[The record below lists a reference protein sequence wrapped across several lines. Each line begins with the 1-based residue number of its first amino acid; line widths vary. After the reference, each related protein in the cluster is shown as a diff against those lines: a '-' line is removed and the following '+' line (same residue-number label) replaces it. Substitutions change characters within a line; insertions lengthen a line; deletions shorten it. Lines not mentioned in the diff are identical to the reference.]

1 MWYFTPLLGWA
12 PEAAAG
18 SKTFTC
24 NITENQT
31 VAVALG
37 GRARGFAA
45 TIAETEVLFPT
56 KPNNYLYYSEEFD
69 NALWDKNQLSV
80 AANTGDTTD
89 PLGTNTAE
97 KLTDNATSASH
108 TLSQIGGLANASQS
122 FTVYLKAGTRT
133 SAAIKVRCSSDYGFY
148 TLNLS
153 TGASTGSGFT
163 TGTYI
168 TTSSVTSSSI
178 GSGWYRYKVSVTFE
192 TAGAA
197 LFPTWEIIFANTA
210 YSGSATSF
218 YAWGAQVT
226 QGSSLTTYEKTTDN
240 IANSPHLSRTRGV
253 LSSITETGPKF
264 YTVGAGVNI
273 PNQEFTS
280 AVTQTVSDKVDWTNV
295 TNARVDD
302 GSYASVT
309 LSAGAGPEY
318 LLFSLS
324 DFGISAG
331 LTITNMSCKVRVR
344 CTRNDNDHYLFLYEP
359 IGDTGT
365 TSPGYFTVSTANN
378 WEVIDV
384 DMTDVLTEIGYNT
397 SAFTTYPKLAYLTY
411 NFGSASTTDIDYIKF
426 TITTAGSLGPEGIA
440 TTRTRTYTYNIAE
453 TNGYT
458 INLDVVPAF
467 KLLDFNISETQS
479 NNIALNRT
487 RQETAVI
494 IENQAVVNIPFLR
507 NRGTGGT
514 TITETLSL
522 SNILLLR
529 NRKVEP
535 TPIVEPVAINNIP
548 LERGRKFIANIVE
561 QIVHTIDFDKFI
573 IKLFDFTVVEA
584 ENITTSFLK
593 NRGYN
598 LSITETEQVVS
609 NVYRVV
615 RTYITN
621 IIETN
626 NHNITRI
633 SRTRNLGSLNISQVE
648 TNIIALHRLRS
659 AILNIAEVYDLDN
672 IDLLKIKLF
681 NLSITEDTVIDIV
694 ALNRSRKMIG
704 VLSETTNLVL
714 DIIRTRRLI
723 PTITQQEAITS
734 AINLVHSLIFTVNE
748 TQTLQEVFI
757 RNRTISG
764 IITEL
769 ENVSFNLGKLKILN
783 MVIAETVDYGNIFV
797 GRVRNNNLNVPE
809 LYALYENI
817 QRVREFI
824 VPVNEVEEVLLLNIG
839 RVRDVMMAVLEEEGV
854 EAALSRLRGIISS
867 IEETTGYAI
876 NIIINRDNP
885 GLFKI
890 TISYDTWEYNAGS
903 YLLNPKTY
911 QFNVPL
917 TSFGELEFN
926 NDNFTSTIHSII
938 EDVVE
943 EVEITDFGSSI
954 VEML

>member
-12 PEAAAG
+12 PATAG

-24 NITENQT
+24 NITENQA
-31 VAVALG
+31 VSVALG
-37 GRARGFAA
+37 GRGNRSFAT
-45 TIAETEVLFPT
+45 TIAET
-56 KPNNYLYYSEEFD
+56 
-69 NALWDKNQLSV
+69 A
-80 AANTGDTTD
+80 
-89 PLGTNTAE
+89 
-97 KLTDNATSASH
+97 
-108 TLSQIGGLANASQS
+108 
-122 FTVYLKAGTRT
+122 
-133 SAAIKVRCSSDYGFY
+133 
-148 TLNLS
+148 
-153 TGASTGSGFT
+153 
-163 TGTYI
+163 
-168 TTSSVTSSSI
+168 
-178 GSGWYRYKVSVTFE
+178 
-192 TAGAA
+192 
-197 LFPTWEIIFANTA
+197 
-210 YSGSATSF
+210 
-218 YAWGAQVT
+218 
-226 QGSSLTTYEKTTDN
+226 
-240 IANSPHLSRTRGV
+240 
-253 LSSITETGPKF
+253 
-264 YTVGAGVNI
+264 
-273 PNQEFTS
+273 
-280 AVTQTVSDKVDWTNV
+280 
-295 TNARVDD
+295 
-302 GSYASVT
+302 
-309 LSAGAGPEY
+309 
-318 LLFSLS
+318 
-324 DFGISAG
+324 
-331 LTITNMSCKVRVR
+331 
-344 CTRNDNDHYLFLYEP
+344 
-359 IGDTGT
+359 
-365 TSPGYFTVSTANN
+365 
-378 WEVIDV
+378 
-384 DMTDVLTEIGYNT
+384 
-397 SAFTTYPKLAYLTY
+397 
-411 NFGSASTTDIDYIKF
+411 
-426 TITTAGSLGPEGIA
+426 
-440 TTRTRTYTYNIAE
+440 
-453 TNGYT
+453 
-458 INLDVVPAF
+458 
-467 KLLDFNISETQS
+467 QS

-487 RQETAVI
+487 RQETATI
-494 IENQAVVNIPFLR
+494 IENQAVANIPLLR

-514 TITETLSL
+514 VITETLSL
-522 SNILLLR
+522 TTIPLKRTRGVLSSITENNVFANTEWKRLRPVISSITETEVISSSLNIGTSFSGSIIETISLSPTLNRLKQNQANIAENLSLSDIPLLR

-535 TPIVEPVAINNIP
+535 TPIVEPVVVNNIP
-548 LERGRKFIANIVE
+548 LERGRKFIMNIVE

-659 AILNIAEVYDLDN
+659 AILNIAEVYELDN

-681 NLSITEDTVIDIV
+681 NLSITEDTVIDII

-714 DIIRTRRLI
+714 DIIRTRRLV

-748 TQTLQEVFI
+748 TQTMQEVFI

-809 LYALYENI
+809 LYTLYENI

-824 VPVNEVEEVLLLNIG
+824 MPVNEAQEVLLLNIG
-839 RVRDVMMAVLEEEGV
+839 RVRDVMMVVLEEEGV

-867 IEETTGYAI
+867 IEETTGYVI
-876 NIIINRDNP
+876 DIIINRDNP
-885 GLFKI
+885 GLFII

-911 QFNVPL
+911 QFDVPF

-926 NDNFTSTIHSII
+926 NDKFTSTIHSII